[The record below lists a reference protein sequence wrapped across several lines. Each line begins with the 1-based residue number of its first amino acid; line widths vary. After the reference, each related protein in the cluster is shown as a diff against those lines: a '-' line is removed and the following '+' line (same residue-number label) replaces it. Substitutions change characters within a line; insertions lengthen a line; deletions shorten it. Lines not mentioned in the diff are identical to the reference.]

1 MTEPTRRIDDGRRRS
16 LGTPRRA
23 PAAGIR
29 LAAGL
34 RRAVAVVLCA
44 AAALAAGRPAATARK
59 PNAAS
64 CAACYRTSDPLACH
78 EIAVD
83 LAGRRSYDK
92 AIAIEEHVHE
102 RLPRNAEV
110 AAALA
115 RMHQLGTKNSARA
128 IALYHAALGAS
139 PGYPPALLGLG
150 QIMEDAGELEIAT
163 RYFDRGAR
171 ERPDMAVFKV
181 RLADLLIKT
190 GRHGEAQPVLQ
201 EIVDRWPGSTEAES
215 ARKMMSHATLAR
227 P

>member
-1 MTEPTRRIDDGRRRS
+1 MTETSRRIDGGQHRSAAWARR
-16 LGTPRRA
+16 
-23 PAAGIR
+23 AAGIR
-29 LAAGL
+29 RAA
-34 RRAVAVVLCA
+34 AFVLCA
-44 AAALAAGRPAATARK
+44 AAAVAAGLAATAARK
-59 PNAAS
+59 AGAES
-64 CAACYRTSDPLACH
+64 CLACYRATDPLACH
-78 EIAVD
+78 QLAVE
-83 LAGRRSYDK
+83 LATRRAYEK
-92 AIAIEEHVHE
+92 AIAIEERVHE

-115 RMHQLGTKNSARA
+115 RMHQLGTRNSARA
-128 IALYHAALGAS
+128 IALYHAALAAS

-163 RYFDRGAR
+163 RYFHRGAR

-190 GRHGEAQPVLQ
+190 GRDGEAQPVLQ